1 MFDAIAYHDEGRSV
15 TYKEMLENADRI
27 GKRVEPR
34 SLVLFVATNTGE
46 SLEGYL
52 GFLRNRAVVMMA
64 ASSIDADSLEAL
76 LEAYKPEYV
85 WCPDSFG
92 YSSDSE
98 ESYGRYRLCETGM
111 TGEAKPHSDLAL
123 MLTTSGSTGSR
134 KYVRLTYENIRAN
147 ALSIVDYLGISPG
160 DCAITTLPFSYSYG
174 LSIINS
180 HLLAGASLVL
190 TEKTMFDREFWDL
203 VRARSVTTF
212 GGVPY
217 TYSML
222 KRLRFERM
230 DLPSLRYI
238 TQAGGRL
245 GRDLHEHFARL
256 CAEKNIDFI
265 AMYGQ
270 TEATARIAY
279 VPASRSVE
287 KAGSVGIAIPGGELS
302 IRDESGGEVEAPDT
316 AGELVYRGPNVS
328 MGYASGRIDVSRG
341 DDFGGVLATGD
352 LACRDED
359 GFYRIVGRMKR
370 FLKIYGNRV
379 NLDELESMLAVEGI
393 VAACSGE
400 DDALRVFVEDGDPKS
415 IRSIVSE
422 KTGLYKGAFDVRLI
436 DALPRNDAGK
446 IQYSSLEDP
455 C

>member
-1 MFDAIAYHDEGRSV
+1 MLDAVAYFEDGRSV
-15 TYKEMLENADRI
+15 TYETMLENADRI
-27 GKRVEPR
+27 GMQVEPR
-34 SLVLFVATNTGE
+34 SLVLFVATNSGE

-52 GFLRNRAVVMMA
+52 GFLRNQAVVMMVA
-64 ASSIDADSLEAL
+64 PGVDADALAAL
-76 LEAYKPEYV
+76 LEAYRPEYV
-85 WCPDSFG
+85 WCPDSFA
-92 YSSDSE
+92 YHSDSGKP
-98 ESYGRYRLCETGM
+98 YGRYRLHETGM
-111 TGEAKPHSDLAL
+111 ANETKPHPDLAL

-134 KYVRLTYENIRAN
+134 KYVRLSYENIHAN
-147 ALSIVDYLGISPG
+147 ARSIAEYLEITPS
-160 DCAITTLPFSYSYG
+160 DRAITTLPFSYSYG
-174 LSIINS
+174 LSIVNS

-190 TEKTMFDREFWDL
+190 TEKTLFDREFWDL
-203 VRARSVTTF
+203 VREKNVTTF

-230 DLPSLRYI
+230 ELPSLRYI

-245 GRDLHEHFARL
+245 GKDLHEQFAHI
-256 CAEKNIDFI
+256 CADKGIGFI

-270 TEATARIAY
+270 TEATARISY
-279 VPASRSVE
+279 VPADRSAE

-302 IRDESGGEVEAPDT
+302 IRDESGGDIETQDAI
-316 AGELVYRGPNVS
+316 GELVYRGPNVS
-328 MGYASGRIDVSRG
+328 MGYASCRADVARG

-370 FLKIYGNRV
+370 FLKIYGNRI
-379 NLDELESMLAVEGI
+379 NLDELESVLAAQGVA
-393 VAACSGE
+393 AACSGE
-400 DDALRVFVEDGDPKS
+400 DDALKVFVEDGDPKAV
-415 IRSIVSE
+415 RSIVSE

-446 IQYSSLEDP
+446 LQYSSLEDL